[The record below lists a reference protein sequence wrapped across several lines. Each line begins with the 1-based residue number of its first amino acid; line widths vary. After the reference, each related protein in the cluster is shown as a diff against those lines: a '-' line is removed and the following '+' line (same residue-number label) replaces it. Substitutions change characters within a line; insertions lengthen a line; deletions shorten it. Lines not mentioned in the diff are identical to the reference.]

1 MIQLVTS
8 KMYFLACRIYL
19 RKVFDLCTPDE
30 DATIQDLV
38 WETHVA
44 IWVGPGT
51 GYLLAMTWIW
61 ILDHP
66 MKTISYSFS
75 VNRMKWCTTA
85 LTKGNFRAL
94 GSISDPPAI
103 ELVAPRALTT
113 FLNRRWFCSG
123 IVMHVLPIF
132 LSSQVMSL
140 LILPIR

>member
-1 MIQLVTS
+1 MMQLVTS
-8 KMYFLACRIYL
+8 KMDFLACRIHL

-38 WETHVA
+38 WATHVA
-44 IWVGPGT
+44 IWVGRGT
-51 GYLLAMTWIW
+51 GYLLAMTEVW

-66 MKTISYSFS
+66 MKTISYS
-75 VNRMKWCTTA
+75 
-85 LTKGNFRAL
+85 KGNFRAL

-113 FLNRRWFCSG
+113 FLKRRWFCSG

-132 LSSQVMSL
+132 LSSKVMPL